1 MKSGLKDALLNAVTE
16 VGWSHKIQEK
26 QADRYREAY
35 KCWTFVQLL
44 SAGLTST
51 GAVTVLISD
60 SIASKVAT
68 IVLGLLSFLSSG
80 ILKAWDFQN
89 MAEKS
94 KEYANQLFVLREKLT
109 DALRDL
115 AFDMKTEVELQN
127 IWELLE
133 KEPLG
138 LAPYA
143 IPTSEKAVKKASQ
156 QLKKRR
162 DNIREDDYVLFISP
176 EILDKLNVV
185 QSWRKR

>member
-35 KCWTFVQLL
+35 KRWTFAQLFT
-44 SAGLTST
+44 AGLTST

-60 SIASKVAT
+60 SIISKVLT
-68 IVLGLLSFLSSG
+68 IILGLFSFLSSG

-115 AFDMKTEVELQN
+115 AFDMKTESELQN

-133 KEPLG
+133 KERLD

-143 IPTSEKAVKKASQ
+143 IPTSEKAVKKATQ
-156 QLKKRR
+156 QLKDRR
-162 DNIREDDYVLFISP
+162 DNIREDDYALFISP
-176 EILDKLNVV
+176 DILDKLNID

>member
-1 MKSGLKDALLNAVTE
+1 
-16 VGWSHKIQEK
+16 
-26 QADRYREAY
+26 
-35 KCWTFVQLL
+35 
-44 SAGLTST
+44 
-51 GAVTVLISD
+51 
-60 SIASKVAT
+60 
-68 IVLGLLSFLSSG
+68 
-80 ILKAWDFQN
+80 

-94 KEYANQLFVLREKLT
+94 KKYANQLFVLREKLT

-133 KEPLG
+133 KERLG